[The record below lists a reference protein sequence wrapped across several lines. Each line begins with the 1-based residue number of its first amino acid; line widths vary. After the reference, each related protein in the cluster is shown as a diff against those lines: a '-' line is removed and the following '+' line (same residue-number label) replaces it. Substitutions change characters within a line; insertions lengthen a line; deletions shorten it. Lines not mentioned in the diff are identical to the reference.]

1 MKQST
6 NYQPQKL
13 SNVHDQPRS
22 IMEVKKSFRYLKIYN
37 VKHRQLW
44 RATKFGFKKK
54 NVVSPV
60 LVFIVLSLP
69 VDVYPAMLGH
79 DSVLLGL
86 S

>member
-1 MKQST
+1 MEGYKIWIL
-6 NYQPQKL
+6 QK
-13 SNVHDQPRS
+13 
-22 IMEVKKSFRYLKIYN
+22 K
-37 VKHRQLW
+37 
-44 RATKFGFKKK
+44 
-54 NVVSPV
+54 PV

>member
-1 MKQST
+1 
-6 NYQPQKL
+6 
-13 SNVHDQPRS
+13 
-22 IMEVKKSFRYLKIYN
+22 MEGYKIWIL
-37 VKHRQLW
+37 Q
-44 RATKFGFKKK
+44 KK